1 MAGGKLPR
9 RGSRKDLLR
18 QAEGTVSETIT
29 STDALTR
36 LREALPRQP
45 DDSHRDRVRVR
56 ILASTAP
63 VRVAV
68 PVSVRIYRRP
78 I

>member
-36 LREALPRQP
+36 LREALPRQAP
-45 DDSHRDRVRVR
+45 SRLPGHT
-56 ILASTAP
+56 LAAA
-63 VRVAV
+63 VAV
-68 PVSVRIYRRP
+68 GWLAISPADHYG
-78 I
+78 